1 MFTLE
6 LTPRQIKAIFDA
18 GRTRGSDEAAAY
30 YWGSHPSGETLDELR
45 DFFLYDRA
53 DGVVAELDIAEKD
66 EWWAAFV
73 AALSPTT

>member
-18 GRTRGSDEAAAY
+18 GCTRGSDEATAY
-30 YWGSHPSGETLDELR
+30 DLGSHTSGEYLDRLR
-45 DFFLYDRA
+45 DLFLHDRT
-53 DGVVAELDIAEKD
+53 DGVVAELDSDEKY

-73 AALSPTT
+73 AALSPSA